1 MADGVEIEWLQG
13 AEIEERHWDAFYR
26 FYVDTGSRKWGSP
39 YLTRE
44 FFSQVGAS
52 MSDNILLILCKRQNR
67 YIGGAINFVGSECL
81 YGRNWGCIEDHRFLH
96 FETCYYQAIEYAID
110 RGLARVEA
118 GAQGQHKLARGYLPT
133 HTYSAHW
140 LANQS
145 FSAAVS
151 QFLIEENRY
160 IDEEIDF
167 LQEHS
172 PFKHRQ

>member
-1 MADGVEIEWLQG
+1 
-13 AEIEERHWDAFYR
+13 
-26 FYVDTGSRKWGSP
+26 
-39 YLTRE
+39 
-44 FFSQVGAS
+44 

-96 FETCYYQAIEYAID
+96 FETCYYQAIEYEID

-140 LANQS
+140 LANQY

-160 IDEEIDF
+160 IDEEIYF